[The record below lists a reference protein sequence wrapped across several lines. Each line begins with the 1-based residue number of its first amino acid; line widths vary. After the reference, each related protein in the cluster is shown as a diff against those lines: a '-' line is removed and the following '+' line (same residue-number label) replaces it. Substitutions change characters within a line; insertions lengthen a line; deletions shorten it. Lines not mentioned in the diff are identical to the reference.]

1 MTSLMKTTKTLLCLM
16 LASQTYL
23 SCSNLDGTAAIVY
36 KNQHHVLSDGESARG
51 YVRMNGGFTIKPGA
65 TATLD
70 TVVSVSGSID
80 LRETGQMQLLKD
92 LELDSGL
99 TWSSG
104 GSIKGRGHALILND
118 TLSIPASKV
127 IHISSDTV
135 IDGKKRTGALAQ
147 RPCPN
152 LC

>member
-1 MTSLMKTTKTLLCLM
+1 MKQNISRVKTITLCL
-16 LASQTYL
+16 LAGL
-23 SCSNLDGTAAIVY
+23 NSCLHLQGSNLDGTSSLVY
-36 KNQHHVLSDGESARG
+36 KNQHHVFSDGESARG

-104 GSIKGRGHALILND
+104 GSI
-118 TLSIPASKV
+118 
-127 IHISSDTV
+127 
-135 IDGKKRTGALAQ
+135 
-147 RPCPN
+147 
-152 LC
+152 